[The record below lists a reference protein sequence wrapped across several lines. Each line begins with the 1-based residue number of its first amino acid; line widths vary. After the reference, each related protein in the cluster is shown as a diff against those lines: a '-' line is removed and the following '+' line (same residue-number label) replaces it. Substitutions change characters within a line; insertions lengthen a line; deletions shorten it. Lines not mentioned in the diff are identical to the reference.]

1 MYKRVWLP
9 TVDGVGE
16 GEKEGTAKCQEM
28 RHDEGGNYVFNRVFI
43 FAYHCFFPIYSPFLE
58 KLQ

>member
-43 FAYHCFFPIYSPFLE
+43 FAYHCFSQYIAHF
-58 KLQ
+58 